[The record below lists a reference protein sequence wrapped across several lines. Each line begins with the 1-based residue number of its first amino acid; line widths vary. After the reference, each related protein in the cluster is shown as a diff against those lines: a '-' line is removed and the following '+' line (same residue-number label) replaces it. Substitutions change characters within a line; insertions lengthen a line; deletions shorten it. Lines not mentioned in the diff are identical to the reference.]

1 MEKYEELHFDLR
13 SVVTRAAASA
23 NVGVGVGNPTDAP
36 AGGSGIQ
43 FFSTF
48 NFGVLFTASLWDAY
62 YRLLRFLKFL
72 AFVDFLDSLDVLL
85 RMILLMLSVVQVV
98 DFWIMNTPESTELE
112 IMGYSFYAI
121 ACLSVVFHLLER
133 LVGRYVRD
141 APTEGG
147 KPEDQLPLQLVNRA
161 KFANVFNAAV
171 ITLAYIA
178 MATALLLSVLT
189 HLMKLEDGLDNVS
202 LGFIIYYLVCE
213 VVHAFARMPRFRDIA
228 QQSATAAH
236 LAGTQTL
243 LTLCVSLPFG
253 VMFCVHA
260 SRQDM

>member
-1 MEKYEELHFDLR
+1 MEGYEELHFDLR
-13 SVVTRAAASA
+13 SVVSRAAATT
-23 NVGVGVGNPTDAP
+23 NIGVDPPKPGDA
-36 AGGSGIQ
+36 AVASSDSQ

-48 NFGVLFTASLWDAY
+48 SFGILFTASLWDAY

-72 AFVDFLDSLDVLL
+72 PFVDLLDSLDILL
-85 RMILLMLSVVQVV
+85 RMILMMLSVVQVV
-98 DFWIMNTPESTELE
+98 DFWIMNTPETTELE
-112 IMGYSFYAI
+112 IMGYSFYTI
-121 ACLSVVFHLLER
+121 ACVSVGLHLLER

-141 APTEGG
+141 APAEGG

-161 KFANVFNAAV
+161 KFANVFNAIV
-171 ITLAYIA
+171 ITTAYIA
-178 MATALLLSVLT
+178 IATALLLSVLT
-189 HLMKLEDGLDNVS
+189 HLMKLESGVQNVS
-202 LGFIIYYLVCE
+202 LAFIIYYLVCE
-213 VVHAFARMPRFRDIA
+213 VVHAFARLPRFREIA